1 MKRRLHAMVF
11 LGWLVVGSA
20 GSGRAQVGEQIGI
33 DRSNLTRESEAVQG
47 KTLQD
52 IPALH
57 ATWFRDVLSG
67 TTPQTVAKFVNELKL
82 TKQNNLK
89 FLANV
94 LPTQA
99 DYNGSY
105 TNPKL
110 RRTLGPTTALAKIFA
125 GVYQQESYLCA

>member
-52 IPALH
+52 IHALH

-99 DYNGSY
+99 DYNGA
-105 TNPKL
+105 T
-110 RRTLGPTTALAKIFA
+110 RTRTPAKIFA
-125 GVYQQESYLCA
+125 SAVVGPRVRRNSAKST